1 MNPAMNITVTIIRN
15 VSTDDDTATAR
26 EHSATTGLDSWTFPV
41 CTNAKYNTIYHN
53 NIIITME
60 VRVNHA

>member
-1 MNPAMNITVTIIRN
+1 MKITVAITRN

-41 CTNAKYNTIYHN
+41 CTDAKYYNTI
-53 NIIITME
+53 IMS
-60 VRVNHA
+60 